1 MIFVKQNHIKKVIK
15 ILIFCEDMIIEN
27 QNRFKKQ
34 FNLKSNIMKGK
45 YLLGALFMALLGASI
60 ALFAYTRILGK
71 PAVAALKDSS
81 KVEVRD
87 ARAFLTSMQ
96 MQEGQIDFTYA
107 AEQTVHAVVHVHT
120 KSMMGS
126 QPDNPIMEWF
136 YGDRYSKPREVQ
148 GYGSGVIISADGY
161 IITNN
166 HVVESAETVDVT
178 LNDKRV
184 FTAQVIGRDPS
195 SDIALLK
202 IKADNLPYIK
212 YGDSDQLR
220 LGEWVLAV
228 GNPFNLTST
237 VTAGIVSAKGRNL
250 GLNEGDY
257 RIESFIQTDA
267 ALNMGNSGGALVNTK
282 GLLVGITSAIISP
295 NGGYA
300 GNSFAIP
307 VSIVKKVVDDLR
319 EFGEVQRAL
328 IGVNIKDVGPED
340 AEKQNLSEIKGIL
353 ITNVMEDGSAKDAG
367 MKVNDVIVKFDGQTV
382 NSVPELQEQVGKHRP
397 GDKATV
403 TYLRNGKETTVPIV
417 LKNAGG
423 NTRIVTAGMGGDMVY
438 GAKVESIGSSDK
450 RSYNIDYG
458 VKVVELKSGKFK
470 DIGMTRGYI
479 ILSVNGKKVKSAAD
493 IKQITDNESN
503 LKSIGGIQPDGTI
516 LNYQFGN

>member
-1 MIFVKQNHIKKVIK
+1 
-15 ILIFCEDMIIEN
+15 
-27 QNRFKKQ
+27 
-34 FNLKSNIMKGK
+34 MKGK

-60 ALFAYTRILGK
+60 ALFAYTKINGK
-71 PAVAALKDSS
+71 STAAVSKDSS
-81 KVEVRD
+81 KVEIQD
-87 ARAFLTSMQ
+87 AKAFLTSMQ

-120 KSMMGS
+120 KSMMGAQAS
-126 QPDNPIMEWF
+126 NPIMEWF
-136 YGDRYSKPREVQ
+136 YGDRYSRPRGVQ
-148 GYGSGVIISADGY
+148 EGYGSGVIISSDGY

-166 HVVESAETVDVT
+166 HVIESAESVEVT
-178 LNDKRV
+178 LNDKRI

-212 YGDSDQLR
+212 YGDSEQLR

-307 VSIVKKVVDDLR
+307 VSIVKKVVDDLK

-328 IGVNIKDVGPED
+328 IGVNILDVNAEI
-340 AEKQNLSEIKGIL
+340 AEKQKLSEVKGIL
-353 ITNVMEDGSAKDAG
+353 VTNVLENGSAEDAG
-367 MKVNDVIVKFDGQTV
+367 LKTNDVIVKFDGINVNTV
-382 NSVPELQEQVGKHRP
+382 SELQEQVGKHRP
-397 GDKATV
+397 GDKANV

-417 LKNAGG
+417 LKNRAG
-423 NTRIVTAGMGGDMVY
+423 TTSVVTAGMNNEEVF
-438 GAKVESIGSSDK
+438 GARLETLGSSDM
-450 RSYNIDYG
+450 RSLNVDYG
-458 VKVVELKSGKFK
+458 VKVMELNDGRFK
-470 DIGMTRGYI
+470 DIGLKRGYV
-479 ILSVNGKKVKSAAD
+479 ILSVNGKKVKSPSD
-493 IKQITDNESN
+493 VKEFTNNGST
-503 LKSIGGIQPDGTI
+503 LKSIGGVQSDGTI
-516 LNYQFGN
+516 FSYQFGN